1 MSITVLW
8 RLMEDPTMLKW
19 PNPRVIVAVEVEVDE
34 EDVVALEEEAAAA
47 LEDVVAVEA
56 EDVVDEEE
64 EVALEAEEVVEA
76 ASAIEAVGEAE
87 EEESILGAV
96 AMSAQSARFTL
107 GRADS
112 FWLI

>member
-56 EDVVDEEE
+56 EEVVDEED
-64 EVALEAEEVVEA
+64 EVAVEA
-76 ASAIEAVGEAE
+76 VEGTGIPVAAVSTGFPAGQ
-87 EEESILGAV
+87 ESILGAV